1 MSIFSDDVLLTRS
14 RSNSESQFK
23 STRAEKRLG
32 RLFKPPSTTSS
43 TPKPGPSSANSST
56 ASIGSSVPSASGKSE
71 PKQLALEDLKYHV
84 GRNLRSMSQ
93 SAIPT
98 SSSMTGQNGGL
109 SASALPRKPSL
120 ASQTAGTDG
129 KLTTLREVHGS
140 TASERLAFSDTM
152 KMAHKVRFVYSEFT
166 GVLKN
171 LGISINTSTNSF
183 NNFVSLYDFLNR
195 RANDTDRDAIQ
206 ESLRTQLATQ
216 LVELL
221 KDLRKIV
228 DHLTFPSHMVAS
240 LGTETIRMAYFSLFS
255 LLVELTSI
263 CKILDPSFTPRTQQK
278 SSRPTQLSAA
288 PLAPQ
293 KLRTQPPKINRAP
306 PPNPQHAQTIPV
318 PQRQPSVH
326 RQPLKVDTSLPA
338 VARQDSELSAISNIE
353 STTDNEKLY
362 DIISFTTQAA
372 HAVFTQLNDALAKSA
387 ISTAQNTQ
395 NSQISQD
402 GGPDNQDLPNI
413 AQKVKELTTYCMSSM
428 EQTKRIK
435 TVLNQTRSAQR
446 LDEDQ
451 QKRLYEET
459 NLFLKSIISFL
470 AATKGAL
477 QDMPALNEVR
487 GALSNL
493 TRATKELTIRL
504 ETSVLKQSVTNA
516 TDQPPLSS
524 IPSVANFQNGH
535 FGQEAT
541 ARTVPSPLQSEKE
554 DSMQQQ
560 VKSLQ
565 TSGLEHV
572 AQLPVTTPL
581 VASIGPTAASVVLPV
596 ASPMGVNVNPP
607 EYNPFDKLS
616 DADAKRVT

>member
-1 MSIFSDDVLLTRS
+1 MFSEDVLLTRS

-32 RLFKPPSTTSS
+32 RLFKPPSSTSS
-43 TPKPGPSSANSST
+43 TPKPGPSCPNGST
-56 ASIGSSVPSASGKSE
+56 ASIASSVPSASSKGE

-98 SSSMTGQNGGL
+98 SSSMTPQNGG
-109 SASALPRKPSL
+109 LPRKPSL
-120 ASQTAGTDG
+120 ASQTAVTDG
-129 KLTTLREVHGS
+129 KLTTLREVHG
-140 TASERLAFSDTM
+140 TTSERLAFSDTM

-166 GVLKN
+166 GVLRN
-171 LGISINTSTNSF
+171 LGISINTSTSSF

-195 RANDTDRDAIQ
+195 RANDTDADTVH

-228 DHLTFPSHMVAS
+228 DHLTFPSHMIAS

-255 LLVELTSI
+255 LLVELTGI
-263 CKILDPSFTPRTQQK
+263 CKILDPSFAPRTQQK
-278 SSRPTQLSAA
+278 GPRPAQLSTA

-306 PPNPQHAQTIPV
+306 PTNPQHSQAIPV

-338 VARQDSELSAISNIE
+338 VARQDSELSAISNVE

-395 NSQISQD
+395 NSQTSQD
-402 GGPDNQDLPNI
+402 ADPDNQDLPNI
-413 AQKVKELTTYCMSSM
+413 AQKVKELTTYCMNSM

-435 TVLNQTRSAQR
+435 VVLNQTRGAQR
-446 LDEDQ
+446 LDEEQ

-504 ETSVLKQSVTNA
+504 EASVLKQSVTNA

-535 FGQEAT
+535 FGQEAS

-607 EYNPFDKLS
+607 EYNPFDKLG